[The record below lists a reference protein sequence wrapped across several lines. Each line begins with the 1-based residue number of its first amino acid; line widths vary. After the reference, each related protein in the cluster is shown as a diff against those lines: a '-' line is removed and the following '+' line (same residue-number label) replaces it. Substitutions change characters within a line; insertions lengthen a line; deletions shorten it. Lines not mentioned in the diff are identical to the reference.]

1 MLTVFILQL
10 RYAGPAHRRRVPS
23 WMRRL
28 FVFRVGT
35 ALGVRHRPIS
45 RYRPSPAAVNQAV
58 LLSAGPCRRA
68 RPANSVDLEVGT
80 VSPVGAYLPLAVRSA
95 RESSM
100 ERADSQQ
107 QPPGRETAR
116 ADLVTRHLTIYLD
129 RQRAEQEFEDII
141 TEWQL
146 LALIFDR
153 LMFWVFLIGTATSTI
168 FILVVLPLTKPNI

>member
-1 MLTVFILQL
+1 
-10 RYAGPAHRRRVPS
+10 
-23 WMRRL
+23 
-28 FVFRVGT
+28 
-35 ALGVRHRPIS
+35 
-45 RYRPSPAAVNQAV
+45 
-58 LLSAGPCRRA
+58 
-68 RPANSVDLEVGT
+68 
-80 VSPVGAYLPLAVRSA
+80 
-95 RESSM
+95 M